1 MSVALPM
8 ALLAGLIIV
17 LNSLARR
24 ACERL
29 GIQPLVGFIV
39 TGLGL
44 ALLDQRLD
52 FVPEALC
59 RFIDFL
65 GQLGVIILLFKVGL
79 ESNITGLMAQFRRA
93 LPIWFGNVVLA
104 ALFGFAAA
112 YFLLDLGL
120 LPSLFAGTAL
130 SATSVGVAAA
140 VWRDAGAL
148 DSDEGQLL
156 VDVAELDDISAMVM
170 VALLFSAAPLLLNGQ
185 QDQLP
190 TLIGTE
196 LILALARIAL
206 FAAGCYLFARF
217 LERRFTAFFHH
228 DGLPSP
234 TIAVA
239 TAGLACVIAGAAE
252 LLGFSIAIGALF
264 AGLAFSRDPEE
275 FEIDRQ
281 LEPLHQLLIPF
292 FFLSIGFNFDFDSAG
307 DALAG
312 GMVLLAAGIAGKL
325 LGAGLPALTPLGRR
339 GALRLGVSMV
349 PRAEIAM
356 IVMLQ
361 GVRLGKD
368 YVPDE
373 LFGAM
378 SIVAISTALLVPL
391 ALQGLF
397 EQKTATG

>member
-1 MSVALPM
+1 M
-8 ALLAGLIIV
+8 ALLSGLFIV

-29 GIQPLVGFIV
+29 GIQPLVGFILA
-39 TGLGL
+39 GLAL

-52 FVPEALC
+52 FVPQPLC
-59 RFIDFL
+59 SFIDFL

-93 LPIWFGNVVLA
+93 LPIWFGNVVVA
-104 ALFGFAAA
+104 ALFGFGAAF
-112 YFLLDLGL
+112 YLLDLGL
-120 LPSLFAGTAL
+120 VPSLFAGTAL

-140 VWRDAGAL
+140 VWQDAGQL
-148 DSDEGQLL
+148 DTDEGELL
-156 VDVAELDDISAMVM
+156 VDVAELDDISAMVL

-185 QDQLP
+185 QEQLP
-190 TLIGTE
+190 ALLGTE
-196 LILALARIAL
+196 LVLALVKITV
-206 FAAGCYLFARF
+206 FAAGCYLFARH
-217 LERRFTAFFHH
+217 LERRFTAFFHN
-228 DGLPSP
+228 DGLPSAG
-234 TIAVA
+234 IAVA
-239 TAGLACVIAGAAE
+239 TAGLACVIAGGAE
-252 LLGFSIAIGALF
+252 LIGFSVAIGALF

-281 LEPLHQLLIPF
+281 LEPLHDLLMPF
-292 FFLSIGFNFDFDSAG
+292 FFLSIGFNFDFASAG

-312 GMVLLAAGIAGKL
+312 GSVLLAAGIVGKM

-356 IVMLQ
+356 IIMLQ
-361 GVRLGKD
+361 GVRLGEK

-378 SIVAISTALLVPL
+378 SVVALSTALLVPL